1 MTWKKRKRVYKG
13 KNDSYSLSRKLR
25 KENRSDDIF
34 EVKLNNLSLE
44 EVIALKLELASNSTG
59 KALYGLP
66 LWQSLTDI
74 VQDGMLRYA
83 LSATRT
89 KGEAM
94 RLLGLTSK
102 DFKRLNKKFHTDTYF
117 EDDNSNRIFEKLSND
132 ES

>member
-1 MTWKKRKRVYKG
+1 MTWKKRKRIYKG

-44 EVIALKLELASNSTG
+44 EVIALKLELASSSTG

-94 RLLGLTSK
+94 RLLGLVTK
-102 DFKRLNKKFHTDTYF
+102 DFKRLDKKFQTDTYSE
-117 EDDNSNRIFEKLSND
+117 EDGINRLFEKLSED
-132 ES
+132 GS

>member
-1 MTWKKRKRVYKG
+1 MTWKKRKRIYKG
-13 KNDSYSLSRKLR
+13 KNESYSLSRKLK
-25 KENRSDDIF
+25 KENRSDDAF

-66 LWQSLTDI
+66 LWHSLPDI
-74 VQDGMLRYA
+74 VQDAMLKYA

-94 RLLGLTSK
+94 RLLGLVPK
-102 DFKRLNKKFHTDTYF
+102 DFKRLEKKFHTAKYL
-117 EDDNSNRIFEKLSND
+117 EQNESERILNIKS
-132 ES
+132 

>member
-1 MTWKKRKRVYKG
+1 MTWKKRKRIYKG
-13 KNDSYSLSRKLR
+13 KNESYSLSRKLK
-25 KENRSDDIF
+25 KENRSDDAF

-66 LWQSLTDI
+66 LWHSLPDI
-74 VQDGMLRYA
+74 VQEAMLKYA

-94 RLLGLTSK
+94 RLLGLVPK
-102 DFKRLNKKFHTDTYF
+102 DFKRLEKKFHTAKYL
-117 EDDNSNRIFEKLSND
+117 EQNESERILNIKS
-132 ES
+132 

>member
-1 MTWKKRKRVYKG
+1 MTWKKRNRIYKG
-13 KNDSYSLSRKLR
+13 KNESYSLSRKLK
-25 KENRSDDIF
+25 KENRSDDAF

-66 LWQSLTDI
+66 LWHSLPDI
-74 VQDGMLRYA
+74 VQDAMLKYA

-94 RLLGLTSK
+94 RLLGLVPK
-102 DFKRLNKKFHTDTYF
+102 DFKRLEKKFHTAKYL
-117 EDDNSNRIFEKLSND
+117 EQNESERILNIKS
-132 ES
+132 

>member
-1 MTWKKRKRVYKG
+1 MTWQKRKRIYKG
-13 KNDSYSLSRKLR
+13 KNESYSISRKLK

-44 EVIALKLELASNSTG
+44 EVIALKLELASNAAG

-66 LWQSLTDI
+66 LWHSLPDI
-74 VQDGMLRYA
+74 VQDAMLKYA

-94 RLLGLTSK
+94 RLLGLVPK
-102 DFKRLNKKFHTDTYF
+102 DFKRLEKKFNTEEYLT
-117 EDDNSNRIFEKLSND
+117 ENESERIFNIKS
-132 ES
+132 

>member
-1 MTWKKRKRVYKG
+1 MTWKKRKRIYKG
-13 KNDSYSLSRKLR
+13 KNESYSLSRKLK
-25 KENRSDDIF
+25 KENRSDDAF

-66 LWQSLTDI
+66 LWNSLPDI
-74 VQDGMLRYA
+74 VQDAMLKYA

-94 RLLGLTSK
+94 RLLGLVPK
-102 DFKRLNKKFHTDTYF
+102 DFKRLEKKFHTAKYL
-117 EDDNSNRIFEKLSND
+117 EQNESERILNIKS
-132 ES
+132 